1 LRVAVDPWSEEDM
14 PSKKTSKIPP
24 AKLELYEKLIATNPD
39 IERKGGVHPY
49 TSMRGHMFSYLDQT
63 GTMGLR
69 LPNAELE
76 AFLEKY
82 KTKLFESY
90 GVVKKD
96 WVTVPDSLL
105 KNTKELKKYL
115 QISYQYVQTL
125 KPK

>member
-1 LRVAVDPWSEEDM
+1 MAA
-14 PSKKTSKIPP
+14 KKTSNIP
-24 AKLELYEKLIATNPD
+24 AEKLDFYEKLIATNPR
-39 IERKGGVHPY
+39 IERKGDVHPY
-49 TSMRGHMFSYLDQT
+49 TSVNGHMFSYLDQT
-63 GTMGLR
+63 GKMGLR
-69 LPNAELE
+69 LPKDELE
-76 AFLEKY
+76 AFLKKH

-96 WVTVPDSLL
+96 WATVPDSLL